1 MERCAVMRNIYFVQ
15 ANNVYGNDRRS
26 VYIPYASGCIAAYAF
41 DDKKIS
47 RNCNLAGFVYT
58 HEPIKDAAK
67 KIKDPF
73 IVAFS
78 CSVWNYE
85 YNKALA
91 NEIKSIHPDAT
102 IIFGGHNVQRDFGTF
117 EECPAVDIVIYREGE
132 EAFRSIVLS
141 LLEEQSLSDI
151 PNIAFRSDG
160 EYFKTEEKAFCLSEY
175 PSPYLSGIF
184 DGIMNDG
191 ISFSAILE
199 TNRGCPFRCAF
210 CDWGTLASK
219 VRLFPMERVKAE
231 LKWITSHEIEYVYC
245 ADGNFGIVDRDEEIA
260 EYIISLKKETGYPKN
275 FRVCFTKNRTDFVKK
290 ICMRFNKYGLDK
302 AQTLSFQSLSPAV
315 LENIGRKNISLEH
328 FRELM
333 NEYSRLGI
341 STSSELILG
350 LAGETRESFTKG
362 LCDLLEYGQHK
373 AIQVYTCDLLVNS
386 EMGSPEYVE
395 KFGIETVRTP
405 FSQTHCNATEYHEI
419 QEYNTTVI
427 KTNSLSVEDWI
438 YCVVFACL
446 IQAFHNIGFFR
457 AIAIYLRNE
466 FGISYYD
473 LYSKIAS
480 FSQNPENKS
489 CHSVF
494 SLIKSF
500 AKGMAQGKNPWA
512 VPCEGLGDICWQFDE
527 IYFLKSLENAD
538 EIYDELKNLIKK
550 EYGDNGIL
558 DPLFDFQQSIL
569 KRCCD
574 DKKITIRSDYDF
586 YGYLNGIYKGEH
598 SPLKNSQITITVD
611 NSLPCSNLYEYACKV
626 IWYGRNQSAAL
637 YTSDFYKPE
646 IKNNQEKWDK
656 NVIKTS

>member
-1 MERCAVMRNIYFVQ
+1 MKNIYFVQ

-41 DDKKIS
+41 DDKKI
-47 RNCNLAGFVYT
+47 RKNCNLAGFIYT
-58 HEPIKDAAK
+58 HEPIKDAVA
-67 KIKDPF
+67 KIKKPF

-91 NEIKSIHPDAT
+91 SEIKKSCPEAT
-102 IIFGGHNVQRDFGTF
+102 IIFGGHNVQRDSGTF
-117 EECPAVDIVIYREGE
+117 EECPDVDIVIYREGE
-132 EAFRSIVLS
+132 EAFRSIVIA
-141 LLEEQSLSDI
+141 LLENQSLSEI
-151 PNIAFRSDG
+151 PNISFRCNG
-160 EYFKTEEKAFCLSEY
+160 KFYKTKEEAFCLNEY
-175 PSPYLSGIF
+175 PSPYLNGIF

-231 LKWITSHEIEYVYC
+231 LDWIAAHEIEYVYC
-245 ADGNFGIVDRDEEIA
+245 ADGNFGIVDRDEDIA
-260 EYIISLKKETGYPKN
+260 EYIILLKKKTGYPKN

-302 AQTLSFQSLSPAV
+302 AQTLSFQSLSPSV

-395 KFGIETVRTP
+395 NFGIETVRTP
-405 FSQTHCNATEYHEI
+405 FSQAHCKANENREI

-427 KTNSLSVEDWI
+427 KTNSLSVDDWI
-438 YCVVFACL
+438 YCVVFACI

-466 FGISYYD
+466 YGVSYYD
-473 LYSKIAS
+473 IYSKIAL
-480 FSQNPENKS
+480 FSQNPENKA
-489 CHSVF
+489 CHKVF
-494 SLIKSF
+494 SLIKDF
-500 AKGMAQGKNPWA
+500 AKGMSEGKNPWA
-512 VPCEGLGDICWQFDE
+512 VPCDGLGDICWQFDE

-538 EIYDELKNLIKK
+538 AIYEELKILITN
-550 EYGDNGIL
+550 EYGSSLIL
-558 DPLFDFQQSIL
+558 DSLFDFQSNIL
-569 KRCCD
+569 KRCGND
-574 DKKITIRSDYDF
+574 EKITIKSEYDF
-586 YGYLNGIYKGEH
+586 YSYLNGIYKGELTA
-598 SPLKNSQITITVD
+598 LKNSPITITV
-611 NSLPCSNLYEYACKV
+611 NNTLPCKDLYEYACKV

-646 IKNNQEKWDK
+646 IKFN
-656 NVIKTS
+656 